1 MVPLMDSFYVSY
13 LFLLF
18 GGGGMTSN
26 LPVFLS
32 LVCLIWSENQRMRI
46 LVVGLLC

>member
-1 MVPLMDSFYVSY
+1 MFLIWFW
-13 LFLLF
+13 FLLF
-18 GGGGMTSN
+18 GGGGMASN

>member
-1 MVPLMDSFYVSY
+1 MFLIWFW
-13 LFLLF
+13 FLLF
-18 GGGGMTSN
+18 AGGGMTFD

-46 LVVGLLC
+46 LVEGLLC